1 MAEVVS
7 AFPKTAVGSKYPW
20 SEWMNGQVWKLTKGI
35 DFNCTVESF
44 TTGCHYAAKVSG
56 KRAKTRRDG
65 DTVYVCATPNK

>member
-1 MAEVVS
+1 
-7 AFPKTAVGSKYPW
+7 
-20 SEWMNGQVWKLTKGI
+20 MNGQVWKLTKGI